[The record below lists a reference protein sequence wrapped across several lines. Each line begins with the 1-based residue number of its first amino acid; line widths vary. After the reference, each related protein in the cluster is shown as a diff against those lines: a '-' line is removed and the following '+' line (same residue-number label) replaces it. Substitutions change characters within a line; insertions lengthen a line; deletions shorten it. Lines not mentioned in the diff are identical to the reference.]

1 MKEFKTR
8 KRSREK
14 WVDIP
19 YCNGKYQVSNKGRV
33 KSGDRLLKIQ
43 TTYDGYNF
51 VILRTDVMNQSKK
64 RVHRLVAEAFIEND
78 NPSERIHV
86 DHIDGIKTHNYV
98 ENLRWVSIKENLNN
112 PITKSNLS
120 KAKRGAKHPMC
131 KPIIQS
137 LESGKIVKK
146 YKCSLNIDDS
156 QFKHDA
162 VRKACRTGKIYKKY
176 FWKYETERASVTG

>member
-1 MKEFKTR
+1 
-8 KRSREK
+8 
-14 WVDIP
+14 
-19 YCNGKYQVSNKGRV
+19 
-33 KSGDRLLKIQ
+33 
-43 TTYDGYNF
+43 
-51 VILRTDVMNQSKK
+51 
-64 RVHRLVAEAFIEND
+64 
-78 NPSERIHV
+78 
-86 DHIDGIKTHNYV
+86 
-98 ENLRWVSIKENLNN
+98 
-112 PITKSNLS
+112 
-120 KAKRGAKHPMC
+120 MC